1 MKNFIYTIFFVF
13 PISLGAQTEIKTESK
28 PIGSPLVNFD
38 DYLELALKVKE
49 YRKDRLVT
57 LEDFKKM
64 SSEPNTVILDT
75 RSDSMFKAKH
85 IKGAI
90 HLDFTDFTQ
99 DNLERLIP
107 DKNTRILIY
116 CNNNFLFMETP
127 RIEDMNFAS
136 KVSKPT
142 FSVDLSKLIL
152 PSVDTVDV
160 SIYNV
165 NNKSEKNQ
173 IKTLEK
179 KPVEKI
185 APKPITLALNI
196 PTFINL
202 VGYGYENI
210 YELGE
215 LVIISQE
222 NLDFEGTSVNKFIQ
236 E

>member
-1 MKNFIYTIFFVF
+1 MKNFFYTLFFVF
-13 PISLGAQTEIKTESK
+13 PISLGAQTEIKTEAK

-64 SSEPNTVILDT
+64 SSKPNTVILDT

-142 FSVDLSKLIL
+142 ISVDLFKLNLSGSIKEDPIDESN
-152 PSVDTVDV
+152 PST
-160 SIYNV
+160 
-165 NNKSEKNQ
+165 EKPK
-173 IKTLEK
+173 ISS
-179 KPVEKI
+179 KPV
-185 APKPITLALNI
+185 TLALNI
-196 PTFINL
+196 PTFIKL

-222 NLDFEGTSVNKFIQ
+222 NLEFEGTSVNKFIQ